1 MLLATGGALYGQ
13 GAMEAL
19 FIDQQGNVGVGTRP
33 AAKLD
38 VAGTAVIRSDVKG
51 GSKEL
56 VRVDQEGRVGIGNP
70 TAEGKLDVAGTV
82 RLGRGIAESWFP
94 FSDNNAYISGQQTI
108 IRSGVAGNH
117 AEFVRVDQEGRV
129 SIGNPTPQAKLDVAG
144 TVRLGRGIAESW
156 FPFSDNN
163 AYISGQQTIIRS
175 GVAGNHAEFVRVDQ
189 QGRVGIGTQPAAAYK
204 LDVSGNTR
212 INGTLEVTNLTVAGQ
227 SLRMVADG
235 PVGIAGR
242 WNNGRTGYAVLDSDV
257 RLKTDIQPLAAAL
270 EKIRQ
275 LRGVTYLWNRQALDY
290 FTSDVETTISAGLGA
305 TREANRELWQK
316 EREKRYQEL
325 SRTNLGVIAQEVEAV
340 MPEAVTTDEKGY
352 KAVRYHYLV
361 PLLIEA
367 IKEQDKVLKG
377 QAEALV
383 RQHEEL
389 ERLAAA
395 QQSLRHQVGEL
406 GSVRAQ
412 LVELQATVH
421 RGAAARA
428 LVTRDP
434 SPYESGAPGR

>member
-1 MLLATGGALYGQ
+1 MKDRWEQECERLGAEVAILREQVRALTKERARASTRALWGASKGLKFVLLPVCMLLATGGALYGQ

-70 TAEGKLDVAGTV
+70 TAEG
-82 RLGRGIAESWFP
+82 
-94 FSDNNAYISGQQTI
+94 
-108 IRSGVAGNH
+108 
-117 AEFVRVDQEGRV
+117 
-129 SIGNPTPQAKLDVAG
+129 KLDVAG